1 MTKVY
6 LLIGAVGAGKS
17 TCAEKLNKEFGAKI
31 ISADEIYKTLPVKK
45 ISTKPYDHNIRN
57 HILRIMC
64 EELSMCIDNDTDCV
78 LDYTNMPTKRRRK
91 FLTIAKRGGAE
102 LHCKLLLAD
111 QSTLLNQLNRRESE
125 DHASHKIENKEST
138 TKLYLRRINN
148 SKPTLLEG
156 FNVIETYYNGNL
168 VETNVKKA
176 NKRYVNRR

>member
-6 LLIGAVGAGKS
+6 LLVGAVGAGKS
-17 TCAEKLNKEFGAKI
+17 TCAEKLNKEYGAKI

-64 EELSMCIDNDTDCV
+64 EELSMCLNNNIDCV

-91 FLTIAKRGGAE
+91 FLTISKRRGAE
-102 LHCKLLLAD
+102 LHCKLLLVD
-111 QSTLLNQLNRRESE
+111 QQTLLKQLNKREAE
-125 DHASHKIENKEST
+125 NHASHKIENKETT
-138 TKLYLRRINN
+138 TKLYLKRIHR

-156 FNVIETYYNGNL
+156 FNVIETYHNGEL
-168 VETNVKKA
+168 VSTSIKTP
-176 NKRYVNRR
+176 NKRYINRH